1 MLSKTA
7 TVAIVIAVLLL
18 TIVPAYV
25 NSLIGFAVG
34 VAISLALTLY
44 VVLFEE
50 KSAGLRGD
58 VVRLFFTGVL
68 ALGATGGIIM
78 ALPFR
83 EKLYSVVGIVAILPF
98 LFYLAKVFTP
108 ILKNFRVSEFLSFGN
123 GVVAFL
129 IVVVIGALIGRA
141 LNNFYETIVLY
152 TGFIVAGLLVM
163 MYFRGGEKK

>member
-1 MLSKTA
+1 MLSKTT

-34 VAISLALTLY
+34 VAISLAITLY

-50 KSAGLRGD
+50 KTSGLRGD

-78 ALPFR
+78 ALPFK
-83 EKLYSVVGIVAILPF
+83 EKLYSVIGIVAVLPF
-98 LFYLAKVFTP
+98 LFYLVKVFTP
-108 ILKNFRVSEFLSFGN
+108 IAKSFKLSEFLSFGN

-129 IVVVIGALIGRA
+129 IVVVVGALIGRA

-152 TGFIVAGLLVM
+152 AGFIIAGLLVM
-163 MYFRGGEKK
+163 MYFRGGGKK

>member
-1 MLSKTA
+1 MLSKTT

-25 NSLIGFAVG
+25 NSLIGFGVG
-34 VAISLALTLY
+34 VAISLAITLY

-50 KSAGLRGD
+50 KSSGLRGD

-83 EKLYSVVGIVAILPF
+83 EKLYSVVGLVAVLPF
-98 LFYLAKVFTP
+98 LFYLVKVFTP
-108 ILKNFRVSEFLSFGN
+108 IIKNFKLSEFMSFGN

-129 IVVVIGALIGRA
+129 IVVVVGAIIGRA
-141 LNNFYETIVLY
+141 LNNFYETVVLY
-152 TGFIVAGLLVM
+152 TGFIIAGLMVM